1 MLALKDLKDF
11 NLPNKTLCL
20 TYDDGPGPY
29 TLEIARFLHQY
40 NIRATFFVVG
50 KFAVEHAD
58 VLDELSA
65 LGHIIGNHTYEH
77 PDMPY
82 FVSINGNVQDQIIRT
97 NTIIQKYNEGKL
109 TYFRAPYGKWS
120 PEVAHELNSNLRSSY
135 RFVGPVYWDIEG
147 IDCYYWKLGRTVD
160 DAVNIYL
167 EKIYLYNKGVVVMH
181 DQIADMDTVKAV
193 NKTLELT
200 KKLIPVLIEQGYSFI
215 GLDEINDPQL
225 VSAYEDVFALQAPNG
240 NFLQYEDKEDGVL
253 KWTDKGIQASNITF
267 TIEHVADGK
276 VRLKTS
282 SGNYLTVNADIDAVI
297 KLSGKES
304 VQSLFDDIP
313 VDGSNMQFRTY
324 NGNYWGSNCKA
335 NSVLKAD
342 AAFMHQA
349 ITLRYFPVK
358 MAYNKPTTFKE
369 QIQLFKKRFKFIKSK
384 VLQS

>member
-1 MLALKDLKDF
+1 
-11 NLPNKTLCL
+11 
-20 TYDDGPGPY
+20 
-29 TLEIARFLHQY
+29 
-40 NIRATFFVVG
+40 
-50 KFAVEHAD
+50 
-58 VLDELSA
+58 
-65 LGHIIGNHTYEH
+65 
-77 PDMPY
+77 
-82 FVSINGNVQDQIIRT
+82 
-97 NTIIQKYNEGKL
+97 
-109 TYFRAPYGKWS
+109 
-120 PEVAHELNSNLRSSY
+120 
-135 RFVGPVYWDIEG
+135 
-147 IDCYYWKLGRTVD
+147 
-160 DAVNIYL
+160 
-167 EKIYLYNKGVVVMH
+167 MH

-225 VSAYEDVFALQAPNG
+225 VSANEDVFALQAPNG